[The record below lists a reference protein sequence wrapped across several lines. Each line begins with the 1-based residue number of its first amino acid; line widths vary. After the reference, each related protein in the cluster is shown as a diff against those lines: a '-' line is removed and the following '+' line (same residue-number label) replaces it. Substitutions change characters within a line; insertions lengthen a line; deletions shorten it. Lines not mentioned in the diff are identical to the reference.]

1 MDNQEASHPKATE
14 EIGHGP
20 YRLGDAENKAEHSE
34 KASISNPS
42 IENHSQDSKGDL
54 LVPPSPQ
61 KPLAK
66 EKFNVNERLA
76 TKAKIES
83 INEDAQDRSHFGD
96 LPTPPNAAAPVLGET
111 GTQDQSVS
119 PTGII
124 RSDTSLTNESPA
136 NQTSTLVRPL
146 DEENDRISANHRPTS
161 VLSYPLTHPNGAS
174 IFPSLSASE
183 QEVIAR
189 EALNQA
195 EDNIVADNL
204 GYGYGDDASDGGYE
218 SDGLSSASTSA
229 ESSVRNYLYENG
241 RRYHSFREGIYNFP
255 NDDVEQE
262 REDMKHAML
271 KLLCS
276 QKLHF
281 APITNNP
288 QEVLDI
294 GTGTGIWA
302 IESKSALLQGMN
314 ETDKLT

>member
-1 MDNQEASHPKATE
+1 MDNHGASHPKATE
-14 EIGHGP
+14 EIAYESSEP
-20 YRLGDAENKAEHSE
+20 YKLHDTKNELEYSAIASLPNASTEN
-34 KASISNPS
+34 P
-42 IENHSQDSKGDL
+42 
-54 LVPPSPQ
+54 
-61 KPLAK
+61 
-66 EKFNVNERLA
+66 
-76 TKAKIES
+76 
-83 INEDAQDRSHFGD
+83 AQDPKADVSATEKHDANEKLAMETKTEPIHQVVASLPHAGD
-96 LPTPPNAAAPVLGET
+96 QQQPPNATSAVLDEIT
-111 GTQDQSVS
+111 HQDQSVS
-119 PTGII
+119 PAGLS
-124 RSDTSLTNESPA
+124 RSEPPRTNEA
-136 NQTSTLVRPL
+136 
-146 DEENDRISANHRPTS
+146 SANRNLDLTRPPEEGNEQVLANDRPTS

-183 QEVIAR
+183 QEIIAR

-204 GYGYGDDASDGGYE
+204 RHGYGDDASDGGYE

-302 IESKSALLQGMN
+302 IESKSATLTMYN
-314 ETDKLT
+314 EAEKLTGE